1 MSRRRKSERKRRWA
15 PIEVRAP
22 AALDADAEEPT
33 VRMTAVYIT
42 LATVVVVSVVASIL
56 FDDITL
62 VDRFAPN
69 VATET
74 LGIIVTVAFVQRFLE
89 RQERARRLRR
99 SVSGLRKARQAL
111 ERLRSVWADLI
122 KGSQRSA
129 SAPQRATIDEL
140 FAPHVTEDLIYC
152 DHRRN
157 RDASGEGMDSWLEW
171 AGRQFIAA
179 RKVLEELLVTYG
191 GTLDAAYLE
200 IVDGLVEDPFL
211 DLVIAL
217 SNENDLTTRE
227 WRVRFNTA
235 RGHREAH
242 FRRLLR
248 AIAHHNRLSSEAARF
263 RSKRAAPRTASVGVE
278 LPLDHD
284 LRIETALPPS
294 WWVSEP
300 APGSLCAPERPSR
313 RSATGPE
320 TADKERS

>member
-1 MSRRRKSERKRRWA
+1 
-15 PIEVRAP
+15 VRPP
-22 AALDADAEEPT
+22 AAPDGDAEEPT
-33 VRMTAVYIT
+33 VRMTAVYLT
-42 LATVVVVSVVASIL
+42 LATVVVISVLATIL
-56 FDDITL
+56 IDDVN

-69 VATET
+69 IATET

-111 ERLRSVWADLI
+111 ERLRSVWADLV
-122 KGSQRSA
+122 KGSQHSP
-129 SAPQRATIDEL
+129 SAPQRPTIEEL

-171 AGRQFIAA
+171 AARQISAA
-179 RKVLEELLVTYG
+179 KKVLEELLVTYG
-191 GTLDAAYLE
+191 GTLDAGYLE
-200 IVDGLVEDPFL
+200 VVDELVEDPFL
-211 DLVIAL
+211 DLIISLADNERL
-217 SNENDLTTRE
+217 STRE

-248 AIAHHNRLSSEAARF
+248 AIAHHNRLASEAARF
-263 RSKRAAPRTASVGVE
+263 RSRKAAPRTASVGVE
-278 LPLDHD
+278 LPLDYD
-284 LRIETALPPS
+284 LRIDTELPPS
-294 WWVSEP
+294 WWANEP

-313 RSATGPE
+313 RSASGT
-320 TADKERS
+320 DDSSD